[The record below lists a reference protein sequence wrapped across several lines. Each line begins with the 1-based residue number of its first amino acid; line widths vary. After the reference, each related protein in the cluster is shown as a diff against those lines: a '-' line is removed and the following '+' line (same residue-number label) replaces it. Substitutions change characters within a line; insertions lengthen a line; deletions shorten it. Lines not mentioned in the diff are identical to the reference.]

1 MIFIFLT
8 PSWTPW
14 KHGAYLVSFASQSLA
29 LCLHELMLSEYS
41 LSCNELISLWSGKQQ
56 SSQSGAYRSALK
68 SSPTWSLPRGH
79 SGTES
84 ACQCKRHGRCSF
96 DSWVGRI
103 PWSRKWQPAP
113 VVLLGASYGQRG
125 LAGHRARVPR
135 RRTRPS
141 GQACARAS
149 GQGIGVEILWS
160 VNTACSLSVC
170 VGHLVASSSLWPQDL
185 SMDFSRQESWRG
197 LPFPSPTCPLSVSQC
212 AAPTN
217 WDEVKGSTTFRKMR
231 MYSLQYRVLE
241 MDHIFPC
248 AYPTSNIAVGRKM
261 FSMRTML

>member
-160 VNTACSLSVC
+160 VNTACSFSVC